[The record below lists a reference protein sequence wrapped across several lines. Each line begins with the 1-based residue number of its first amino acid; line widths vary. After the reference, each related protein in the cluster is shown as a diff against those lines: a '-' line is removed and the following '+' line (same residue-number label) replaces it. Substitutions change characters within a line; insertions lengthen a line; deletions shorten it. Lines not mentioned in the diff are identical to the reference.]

1 MVKYRELRVVEEQ
14 ERAGGKRKERAASSS
29 TSPPPSLSLV
39 LFPSSN
45 FPLTPSLLL
54 FVHPSADIIFHSYHS
69 LGLSLG
75 FSPILPSCPLIQ
87 IDLFNPPSSPAP
99 STTKKPTF
107 LPALQS
113 LLPAPLLRTST
124 ARELLL
130 SELGEPSRKGGG
142 EPNLG
147 RLGLGVWMEW
157 EREREG
163 GATNGEAQGVGTE
176 VGKGEKEDG
185 DKKRGLKVEFDE
197 RGAGCWERD
206 RLDKA
211 VWRECGLFL
220 S

>member
-1 MVKYRELRVVEEQ
+1 MTTPTPSATISELSPPTLDLYSLLSLPLDSELIPRFLSQACEMEQGWEGTAVPEPVVVKY
-14 ERAGGKRKERAASSS
+14 S
-29 TSPPPSLSLV
+29 
-39 LFPSSN
+39 
-45 FPLTPSLLL
+45 
-54 FVHPSADIIFHSYHS
+54 DIIFHSYHS

-99 STTKKPTF
+99 STTKKPIF
-107 LPALQS
+107 HPALRS

-157 EREREG
+157 EREREEG
-163 GATNGEAQGVGTE
+163 STSGEAQE
-176 VGKGEKEDG
+176 VGKEEKEDG